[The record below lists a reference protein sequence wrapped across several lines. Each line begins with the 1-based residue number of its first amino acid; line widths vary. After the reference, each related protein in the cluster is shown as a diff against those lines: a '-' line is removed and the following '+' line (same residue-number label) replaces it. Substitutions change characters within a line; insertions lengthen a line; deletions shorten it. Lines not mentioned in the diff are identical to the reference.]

1 MLFQA
6 GVKDGAK
13 ISIAEKQSFVDE
25 QAQRQAA
32 QEQDALLQKQ
42 QAAAVQQ
49 VHMGCYNKKS
59 CEVCKSCTAC
69 LILVLLL

>member
-13 ISIAEKQSFVDE
+13 ISIAEKQSLIDE

-49 VHMGCYNKKS
+49 VHMGCGNNATVNS
-59 CEVCKSCTAC
+59 ASLAQHV
-69 LILVLLL
+69 

>member
-49 VHMGCYNKKS
+49 VHMGCGNNATVKS
-59 CEVCKSCTAC
+59 ASLAQHV
-69 LILVLLL
+69 

>member
-6 GVKDGAK
+6 GIKDGAK
-13 ISIAEKQSFVDE
+13 LSIAEKQSFVDE
-25 QAQRQAA
+25 QAQMQAA

-49 VHMGCYNKKS
+49 VHMGCRK
-59 CEVCKSCTAC
+59 
-69 LILVLLL
+69 I

>member
-13 ISIAEKQSFVDE
+13 ISIAEKQTFVDE

-49 VHMGCYNKKS
+49 VHMGCRNKAN
-59 CEVCKSCTAC
+59 CEVCKSCTVC
-69 LILVLLL
+69 LNLVLLL

>member
-25 QAQRQAA
+25 QAQMQAA

-42 QAAAVQQ
+42 QAAAVRQ
-49 VHMGCYNKKS
+49 VHMECCNTAN
-59 CEVCKSCTAC
+59 CQVCKSCTIHM
-69 LILVLLL
+69 ILVLLL

>member
-32 QEQDALLQKQ
+32 QEEDALLQKQ

-49 VHMGCYNKKS
+49 VHMGCCNKPN
-59 CEVCKSCTAC
+59 CQVCKSCRVC